1 MTRVQSAGLSEQG
14 NVRGNNEDRY
24 HIDAERGIYLV
35 VDGMGGQAAGEE
47 AAEIAVTTMRARLER
62 ATDAPDLRIREAIAL
77 ANNAIYEAAAAN
89 PAWAGMACVLTVALL
104 ENGTATLGHVG
115 DSRAYRISDGQIEK
129 ITRDHSPVGEQEDAG
144 RLSEDAAMKH
154 PRRNEVYRDVGSELR
169 TPDDPDFVEIYR
181 VPFSNRDALL
191 LCSDGLSDVIP
202 RQRLAAAVE
211 THAGDPEAALRDL
224 VAQAVATGRDNVSA
238 ILIEGEDFAKPA
250 TVVEPEPLPRRSL
263 LPLWIALALMAGF
276 AAGYL
281 VNVFL
286 APAPHANRVLHV
298 GKGGFT
304 TVPEAV
310 MQAETGDIVD
320 LGPGEYPERVVLKE
334 GTHMTGTDS
343 AHITGGITADEL
355 QHASVEGVTANSI
368 TVKNSQVDLDN
379 VHVPGTVE
387 FQGASS
393 GSLRHSRVGKINI
406 AEDSKPALEGNSI
419 EPGR

>member
-1 MTRVQSAGLSEQG
+1 MTKVQSAGVSEQG

-47 AAEIAVTTMRARLER
+47 AAEIAVATMRARLER
-62 ATDAPDLRIREAIAL
+62 VTDAPDLRIREAIAL
-77 ANNAIYEAAAAN
+77 ANNAIYEAASAN
-89 PAWAGMACVLTVALL
+89 PAWTGMACVLTVALL

-115 DSRAYRISDGQIEK
+115 DSRAYRIWDGQIEK

-144 RLSEDAAMKH
+144 KLSEDAAMKH
-154 PRRNEVYRDVGSELR
+154 PRRNEVYRDVGSEPR

-181 VPFSNRDALL
+181 VPFSKRDALL
-191 LCSDGLSDVIP
+191 LCSDGLSDVVP
-202 RQRLAAAVE
+202 RQRLASAVE
-211 THAGDPEAALRDL
+211 SHAGDPEGALRDL

-238 ILIEGEDFAKPA
+238 ILIEGEDFAKPP
-250 TVVEPEPLPRRSL
+250 TIVEPESLPRRSF
-263 LPLWIALALMAGF
+263 LPLWIALSLITGF

-281 VNVFL
+281 ANLFL
-286 APAPHANRVLHV
+286 APAPHVNRVLHV

-320 LGPGEYPERVVLKE
+320 VGPGDYPERVVLKD

-343 AHITGGITADEL
+343 AHIIGGITADEL

-368 TVKNSQVDLDN
+368 TIKNSQVDLDN
-379 VHVPGTVE
+379 VNVPGRVE
-387 FQGASS
+387 FQGVST
-393 GSLRHSRVGKINI
+393 GSLRHSRVGKVDI
-406 AEDSKPALEGNSI
+406 AESAKPALEGNSI